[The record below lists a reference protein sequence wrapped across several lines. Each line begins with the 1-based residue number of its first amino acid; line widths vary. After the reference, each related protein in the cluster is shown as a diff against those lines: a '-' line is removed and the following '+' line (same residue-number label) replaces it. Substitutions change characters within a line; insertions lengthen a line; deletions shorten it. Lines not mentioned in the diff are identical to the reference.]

1 VIYTIG
7 HSNHSAR
14 RFIDLLQG
22 AGIECVADVRSTP
35 FSRRNPQFSQRALA
49 ASLKDAGIEY
59 WFLGDA
65 LGARPKDADCYEGGK
80 VSYARIAATLAFQ
93 EAIGALIEESHA
105 KRIAIMCA
113 EKEPLEC
120 HRTILVGRALAQR
133 DTELQHILADGRI
146 EPHAE
151 TEQRL
156 LHLAKEPVDL
166 FADRDAAL
174 ARAYDKRGKQTAF
187 SLTSD

>member
-1 VIYTIG
+1 MIYTIG

-35 FSRRNPQFSQRALA
+35 FSRRNPQFSQKALV

-80 VSYARIAATLAFQ
+80 VSYARIAATPAFQ
-93 EAIGALIEESHA
+93 EAIDALIEDSHA

-120 HRTILVGRALAQR
+120 HRTILVGRALVQR
-133 DTELQHILADGRI
+133 GTALQHILADGRI

-151 TEQRL
+151 LEQRL
-156 LHLAKEPVDL
+156 LRLAKEHVDL

-174 ARAYDKRGKQTAF
+174 ARAYEKRGKRMAF